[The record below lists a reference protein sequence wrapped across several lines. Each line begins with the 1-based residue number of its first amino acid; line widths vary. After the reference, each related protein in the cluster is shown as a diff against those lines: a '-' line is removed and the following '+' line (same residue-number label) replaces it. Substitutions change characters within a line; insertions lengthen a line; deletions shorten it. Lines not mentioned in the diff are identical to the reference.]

1 MTHVVSQLHR
11 VSEPAIH
18 RETDPQAVLASRAAL
33 SAQSLSW
40 FNSAMAV
47 DTKADWLAA
56 AREVLEHEAEGIR
69 SAASRLDGAL
79 VNAVELLL
87 SRPGKVVITGLG
99 KSGHVC
105 RKIAAT
111 LSSTG
116 TPAVFL
122 HAGEAVHGDLG
133 VYRDGDT
140 TIMISKSGA
149 TAELIRLVPV
159 LREMQVPLIGLLGN
173 PTSPLAREMD
183 VLLDASVRREA
194 DPHSIVPTTSS
205 LVATAL
211 GDALAV
217 ALMKARDFKPED
229 FHRYHPGGALGRSLR
244 LSAAEIMHRET
255 AIACVRPQEKI
266 KQVVV
271 AMTQR
276 PLGAACVVAADGTLA
291 GLITDGDLRRALQKH
306 DDIRILDAAQIMT
319 TSPTTISPETPLH
332 EALRLM
338 EDRPSQIS
346 VLPVV
351 DPLTRRCLGLVRIHD
366 LYVVEPQ
373 RQ

>member
-1 MTHVVSQLHR
+1 
-11 VSEPAIH
+11 
-18 RETDPQAVLASRAAL
+18 
-33 SAQSLSW
+33 
-40 FNSAMAV
+40 MAV
-47 DTKADWLAA
+47 DIKADWLAS
-56 AREVLEHEAEGIR
+56 AREVLEHEAEGVR
-69 SAASRLDGAL
+69 LAASRLDDAL

-87 SRPGKVVITGLG
+87 RRPGKVVITGVG
-99 KSGHVC
+99 KSGLVC
-105 RKIAAT
+105 RKLAAT

-159 LREMQVPLIGLLGN
+159 LREMRVPLIGLLGN
-173 PTSPLAREMD
+173 PSSPLAREMD
-183 VLLDASVRREA
+183 VVLDASVRREA

-229 FHRYHPGGALGRSLR
+229 FYRYHPGGALGRSLR
-244 LSAAEIMHRET
+244 LSAADIMHPAD
-255 AIACVRPQEKI
+255 AIACVHPQEKI

-276 PLGAACVVAADGTLA
+276 PLGAACVVADDGTLA
-291 GLITDGDLRRALQKH
+291 GLITDGDLRRALQTY
-306 DDIRILDAAQIMT
+306 DDIRALDAARIMT
-319 TSPTTISPETPLH
+319 VSPTTISPETLLH

-351 DPLTRRCLGLVRIHD
+351 EPATRRCLGLVRIHD
-366 LYVVEPQ
+366 LYAAESQ

>member
-1 MTHVVSQLHR
+1 MTAPLPQLHR
-11 VSEPAIH
+11 EREPAI
-18 RETDPQAVLASRAAL
+18 RRVAAAPTAQSNRAAL
-33 SAQSLSW
+33 CAQSFSW

-47 DTKADWLAA
+47 DTTADWLAA

-69 SAASRLDGAL
+69 LAASRLDGAL

-87 SRPGKVVITGLG
+87 NRPGKVVITGLG
-99 KSGHVC
+99 KSGLVC
-105 RKIAAT
+105 RKLAAT

-159 LREMQVPLIGLLGN
+159 LREMHVPLIGLLGN
-173 PTSPLAREMD
+173 PASPLAREMD
-183 VLLDASVRREA
+183 VVLDASVRREA

-217 ALMKARDFKPED
+217 ALMKARDFQPED

-244 LSAAEIMHRET
+244 LSAAEIMHPET
-255 AIACVRPQEKI
+255 AIACVGPHDKI

-276 PLGAACVVAADGTLA
+276 PLGAACVVAEDGALA
-291 GLITDGDLRRALQKH
+291 GLITDGDLRRALQTH
-306 DDIRILDAAQIMT
+306 DDIRPLDAARIMT
-319 TSPTTISPETPLH
+319 TSPTTISPETLLH

-366 LYVVEPQ
+366 LYAVESQ
-373 RQ
+373 GQ